1 MAKRRSRLLLAPVLV
16 GLSLSL
22 ASTAVGREG
31 PSEAVFAAAFSRIAD
46 TYLDPVDIKRLAAD
60 GLASLSRLEPRLA
73 TSIGEDGA
81 LHLTLDGISL
91 ADLPVPRDQVPVHW
105 SQLLMRAIER
115 ARSASPALKS
125 TGGDEI
131 TQAVLDAVVADLD
144 PYSRYAGGNKAS
156 DERSQRDGYGGV
168 GIVLA
173 VEPAHETR
181 LDRASKGIPHALI
194 SEVMPHS
201 PAATAGVKIG
211 DSIVAIDSQDIGDA
225 TTEQIGTRLRGP
237 VGSAIELT
245 VSRAG
250 TARRITLRRDRVVPN
265 TVSAHADGT
274 VGMLRIERFNAAT
287 ALNLRDAIVR
297 LRAETKAKGFIL
309 DLRGNPG
316 GLLDQAVA
324 VADEFVTSG
333 RILTTEGR
341 HPDSLQRYDAT
352 PDDQLDGLPL
362 VVLIDGKSASAAE
375 IVAAALQDAGR
386 AVLVGSTTFGKGS
399 VQTVTRLP
407 NDGEL
412 FLTWSRI
419 YAPSG
424 YTLHRQGVQPT
435 VCTAGDSPSVRRVMA
450 DIDGGRMPAASTI
463 SVWRA
468 RAPEDESSLT
478 HLRDL
483 CPWTAHSAELDVEVA
498 KTLLGN
504 DRLYRRA
511 LSAGITSVAEH
522 RN

>member
-1 MAKRRSRLLLAPVLV
+1 MAKRRSRWLLGPLLA
-16 GLSLSL
+16 GLSL

-46 TYLDPVDIKRLAAD
+46 TYLDPVDIKRLAVD
-60 GLASLSRLEPRLA
+60 GLSSLTRLEPRLSTA
-73 TSIGEDGA
+73 VGEDGA
-81 LHLTLDGISL
+81 LHLSLDGGAL
-91 ADLPVPRDQVPVHW
+91 AELPLPRDQVPVHW
-105 SQLLMRAIER
+105 SQLVMRTIER
-115 ARSASPALKS
+115 ARSASPALKA

-144 PYSRYAGGNKAS
+144 PYSRYAGGSKAS

-173 VEPAHETR
+173 AEPARENR
-181 LDRASKGIPHALI
+181 LDRAINHLPHALI

-201 PAATAGVKIG
+201 PAAAAGIRIG

-225 TTEQIGTRLRGP
+225 TAEQIGARLRGP

-250 TARRITLRRDRVVPN
+250 TARRVTLRRDRVVPN
-265 TVSAHADGT
+265 TVTAHVDGN
-274 VGMLRIERFNAAT
+274 VALLRIERFNAAT

-297 LRAETKAKGFIL
+297 LRAEARPKGFIL

-375 IVAAALQDAGR
+375 IVAAALQDSGR
-386 AVLVGSTTFGKGS
+386 AVLVGSSTFGKGS

-435 VCTAGDSPSVRRVMA
+435 VCTTRDSSSVRRVVA
-450 DIDGGRMPAASTI
+450 DIDGGRLTAISTL

-483 CPWTAHSAELDVEVA
+483 CPWTAHPAEFDVDVA
-498 KTLLGN
+498 KALLAN
-504 DRLYRRA
+504 DRLYHRA